1 MIIMKYDT
9 HHFQIAKATLLLRK
23 KLDKMPEVSEK
34 KHAKLCYEHIGG
46 KLGELLLQ
54 KFIANGWFVKDE
66 LNKKE
71 LCITE
76 KGTKGFFEL
85 GIDLSQVKS

>member
-1 MIIMKYDT
+1 MNEI
-9 HHFQIAKATLLLRK
+9 
-23 KLDKMPEVSEK
+23 SEK

-54 KFIANGWFVKDE
+54 KFVANGWLIKDE

-71 LCITE
+71 FYITE
-76 KGTKGFFEL
+76 KGTKGFVEL
-85 GIDLSQVKS
+85 GINLSQLKS